1 MSRTDGVRIKKAK
14 LKKDKERLERL
25 ADGRITITSFLSKY
39 LGVRDQRV
47 LSSRITHKDIK
58 AIFPNLKRVSFDYAV
73 DNPTLIGDSTI
84 LLVSDSIGRVV
95 PYMNPQLGYEETEYF
110 GEFVRDESTS
120 KEIIPNIDEID
131 LESLNN
137 YELQQLLHVYE
148 KNLIRGAAR
157 KVRKELTSRKDSR
170 HASKESINR
179 ALRKSMKNERFYY

>member
-1 MSRTDGVRIKKAK
+1 MSRTDGGRIKKAK

-25 ADGRITITSFLSKY
+25 ADGRITIISFLSKY

-58 AIFPNLKRVSFDYAV
+58 AIFPNLKRVSFDYVV

-110 GEFVRDESTS
+110 GEFVCDEST
-120 KEIIPNIDEID
+120 KVTIPNIDEID

-157 KVRKELTSRKDSR
+157 KVRNELISRKDSR
-170 HASKESINR
+170 HSTKESKERI
-179 ALRKSMKNERFYY
+179 LRKTRKNEKFDY

>member
-157 KVRKELTSRKDSR
+157 KVHKELTSRKDSR

-179 ALRKSMKNERFYY
+179 ALRKRMKNERFYY